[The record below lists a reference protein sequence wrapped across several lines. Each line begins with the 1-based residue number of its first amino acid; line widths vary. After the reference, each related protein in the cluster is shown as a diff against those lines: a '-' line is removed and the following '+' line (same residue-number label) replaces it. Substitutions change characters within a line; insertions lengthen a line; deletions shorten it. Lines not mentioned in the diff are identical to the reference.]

1 MKYVI
6 TFIWAVVLFE
16 MVNFVL
22 NSLGGG
28 GPLNVVTPIA
38 LAVFVF
44 VIILIL
50 DTAGSTPNNHSTESH

>member
-1 MKYVI
+1 MKYII

-38 LAVFVF
+38 LAAFVF

-50 DTAGSTPNNHSTESH
+50 DTVGSTPTNQVTDSH